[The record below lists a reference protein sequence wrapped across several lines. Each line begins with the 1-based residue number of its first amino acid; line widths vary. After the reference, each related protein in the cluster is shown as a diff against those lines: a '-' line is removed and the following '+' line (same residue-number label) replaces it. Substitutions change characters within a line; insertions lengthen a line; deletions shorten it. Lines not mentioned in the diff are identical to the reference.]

1 MSNNGELG
9 QLVMIESELE
19 TLYVGEFRHNLDA
32 KKRVTVPSKWRF
44 RGDDID
50 VYVAWPHPNGY
61 IVVYPPRKIEEFREK
76 LGDLQESDPR
86 GQRMLQK
93 LFGKA
98 HNFGC
103 DSQGRI
109 KLHEK
114 LVEAAEIEKE
124 VVLVGLVEKF
134 TIWSAARFDQQDEEE
149 FDLQSAMKD
158 LGI

>member
-1 MSNNGELG
+1 MSNYGELSG
-9 QLVMIESELE
+9 FIMVALESES
-19 TLYVGEFRHNLDA
+19 LYVGEFRHNLDA
-32 KKRVTVPSKWRF
+32 KNRVTVPSKWRF

-76 LGDLQESDPR
+76 LLQIPESDSR
-86 GQRMLQK
+86 GQRTLQK

-114 LVEAAEIEKE
+114 LVQSASIEKE

-134 TIWSAARFDQQDEEE
+134 TIWGAEQFDQQDEEE
-149 FDLQSAMKD
+149 FDLQTAMKD